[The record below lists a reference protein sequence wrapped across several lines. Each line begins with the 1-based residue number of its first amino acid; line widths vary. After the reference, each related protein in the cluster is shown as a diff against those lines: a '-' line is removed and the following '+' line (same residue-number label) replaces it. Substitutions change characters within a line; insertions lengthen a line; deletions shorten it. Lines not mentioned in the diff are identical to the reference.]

1 MERIEILLGRSRSL
15 YAYAITR
22 RELKCRRNDPHERY
36 DDECKSDYGDERLD
50 DGETSAERKG
60 TNTDF
65 ASAYTLCHESEETA
79 AFLNADP

>member
-22 RELKCRRNDPHERY
+22 RELKRRRDDPHERH
-36 DDECKSDYGDERLD
+36 DDEGKSDDGDERLD
-50 DGETSAERKG
+50 DRETSAERKG

-65 ASAYTLCHESEETA
+65 ASVYTLYHEGEQTT